1 MRSEILSQ
9 EKNFVTI
16 RAEVGSEHFREKVE
30 EAYTELGKKAQIK
43 GFRKGHV
50 PRRVL
55 ELHLGKDAVHSE
67 ALEKLVPDIIDE
79 LVKQYELDLID
90 RPKVEMEPIEADGPV
105 TMTCIFENRPRVEL
119 PDLTELEV
127 EKPVVAITGEMI
139 DHAVE
144 RVREAHAERV
154 PVSERPAAETDI
166 VEIEYTLSSDNGSE
180 SGETPQT
187 AAVDLTQS
195 DARKEVRDAL
205 LGANPGD
212 EVLVEMTREPGS
224 DVGEDIVGFNIRVK
238 QIFEKKLP
246 EMGKD
251 LYQKVFGDE
260 VETEEAF
267 REKVSERIQRQMEQ
281 EGRTISQRKAIDELV
296 NRAELDLPETLI
308 ARAEANISRDI
319 EEKIQKEYGKTVDEY
334 LAEAGIKEEKHKS
347 DIRESATERVRR
359 SLVLEAL
366 ADDQSVEVVNE
377 DIDREIASMAASMGL
392 EKERIQQYLL
402 GDQDR
407 LGDLIARIRTDK
419 TIEKLMAAV
428 TVREVDAKAEAE
440 E

>member
-1 MRSEILSQ
+1 
-9 EKNFVTI
+9 
-16 RAEVGSEHFREKVE
+16 
-30 EAYTELGKKAQIK
+30 
-43 GFRKGHV
+43 
-50 PRRVL
+50 
-55 ELHLGKDAVHSE
+55 
-67 ALEKLVPDIIDE
+67 
-79 LVKQYELDLID
+79 
-90 RPKVEMEPIEADGPV
+90 
-105 TMTCIFENRPRVEL
+105 MTCTFENRPRVEL

-127 EKPVVAITGEMI
+127 EKPVVAITEEMI

-144 RVREAHAERV
+144 RVREAHAERA

-166 VEIEYTLSSDNGSE
+166 VEIEYTLKSENESE

-195 DARKEVRDAL
+195 DARTEVRDVL

-212 EVLVEMTREPGS
+212 EVFVEMTREPGAES
-224 DVGEDIVGFNIRVK
+224 SEDLVGFNIRVQ
-238 QIFEKKLP
+238 QISEKKLP
-246 EMGKD
+246 EMEKD

-260 VETEEAF
+260 VETLESF

-296 NRAELDLPETLI
+296 NRSELEVPETLI

-319 EEKIQKEYGKTVDEY
+319 EEKIQKKYGKTVAEY
-334 LAEAGIKEEKHKS
+334 LAEAGVEEEKHKS
-347 DIRESATERVRR
+347 DIRESAIERVRR

-366 ADDQSVEVVNE
+366 ADEQSVEVANE
-377 DIDREIASMAASMGL
+377 DIDKEIASMAASMGL

-407 LGDLIARIRTDK
+407 LGDLISRIRTDK

-428 TVREVDAKAEAE
+428 TVREAEASAEAE